1 MAADWIE
8 DKVVF
13 ITGGASGIG
22 AAVAALL
29 HGRGARLALVDID
42 QTGLEHTARSIGP
55 KVLALAGDVTRLA
68 DMQRAVEQT
77 VNVLGR
83 IDMVWAN
90 AGIASFGPVAHT
102 DPVAWARNI
111 QVNLVGVFNTV
122 HAALPAVQKQRGHV
136 AVTAS
141 AASFVSAPCM
151 SAYSATKA
159 GAEAMCNSMRIEL
172 AHHGVTVS
180 AIHPSWV
187 ATPLVDNAERLTAF
201 KRLRAALRGPLARDM
216 PLAAAADIVARGLCE
231 RRDRIYAPGYVRF
244 IRWLRTP
251 LHSTIAERDFR
262 QAMPEIERAFA
273 SDVATHGVGKASGG
287 A

>member
-1 MAADWIE
+1 MTSAWI
-8 DKVVF
+8 DGKVVL

-29 HGRGARLALVDID
+29 HGRGAKLALADVNAA
-42 QTGLEHTARSIGP
+42 GVAHTARTINP
-55 KVLALAGDVTRLA
+55 DVLAITADVTQLA
-68 DMQRAVEQT
+68 QMQASVAQT
-77 VNVLGR
+77 VAAFGR

-90 AGIASFGPVAHT
+90 AGIASFGPVAST
-102 DPVAWARNI
+102 DPAAWARNI
-111 QVNLVGVFNTV
+111 EVNLVGVFNTV

-136 AVTAS
+136 AITAS
-141 AASFVSAPCM
+141 AASFVNAPCM

-180 AIHPSWV
+180 AIYPSWV

-251 LHSTIAERDFR
+251 LHSTFAERDFR

-273 SDVATHGVGKASGG
+273 SDVATHGVSKASGG